1 MIMTQSDLERK
12 LQQLRSLPGET
23 EVVEFKEAKT
33 GYDFNKLGRY
43 FSALSNE
50 ANLKGVREAW
60 LVFGVADRG
69 KIIVGSQYR
78 LSRPDLDSLKGEIAS
93 KTTQRITFTEIYE
106 LLLPEGRV
114 LLFQIPAAPRGIP
127 IAWDGHYYGRD
138 GEEQGPLNI
147 EEIERIRAGATGE
160 DWSIEICPAARLEDI
175 DPRALEVA
183 KTNFRSKNPHLMQEM
198 ANWDDLT
205 FLNKAKLC
213 IRGQL
218 TRTAILLLGRPEAE
232 HFISPAVA
240 RISWVLKDING
251 VERDYAHFTCPL
263 LLAVDAVYAKLR
275 NLKYRYLKGETLFP
289 EEVDQYEPY
298 TIREALNNCIAHQDY
313 RAGGRINVVERDDEL
328 VFTNLGSFLPGSV
341 EEVIRA
347 DSPPALY
354 RNHFLV
360 QAMVN
365 LKMIDTIGSGI
376 KRMFQHQRERFFP
389 MPDYET
395 KQNGVRLTIIGK
407 VLDMDYA
414 RVLVRNPN
422 LSLEEILLLDKV
434 QRNKQLDD
442 SEAKRLRNRG
452 LLEGRKPNYH
462 ISAVAV
468 QPIAD
473 DTLQAQYIHQR
484 GFDDDHYRNLM
495 IEYITKFPPATREG
509 INILLLEKLP
519 GILSQKQRQI
529 KINNLLS
536 SLREAGKIKN
546 MGSAKKPQWVMIFKE
561 ELSNSKNY

>member
-1 MIMTQSDLERK
+1 MILTQEDLERK

-23 EVVEFKEAKT
+23 EIVEFKEANNN
-33 GYDFNKLGRY
+33 YDFNKLGRY

-50 ANLKGVREAW
+50 ANLKNAREAW
-60 LVFGVADRG
+60 LIFGVADRN

-78 LSRPDLDSLKGEIAS
+78 PSRPDLDHLKGEIAS
-93 KTTQRITFTEIYE
+93 KTTQRVTFIEIYE
-106 LLLPEGRV
+106 LNLPEGRV

-127 IAWDGHYYGRD
+127 IAWEGFYYGRD
-138 GEEQGPLNI
+138 GEELGPLNI
-147 EEIERIRAGATGE
+147 EEIERIRAGAVGE
-160 DWSIEICPAARLEDI
+160 DWSKELCPDARLEDL
-175 DPRALEVA
+175 DPKALEVA
-183 KTNFRSKNPHLMQEM
+183 KSNFRSKNPQLAQDMVD
-198 ANWDDLT
+198 WDDLT

-218 TRTAILLLGRPEAE
+218 TRTTILLLGRPEAE
-232 HFISPAVA
+232 HFISPATS
-240 RISWVLKDING
+240 RISWILKDANG
-251 VERDYAHFTCPL
+251 IERDYAHFGCPL

-313 RAGGRINVVERDDEL
+313 RAGGKINVVERDDEL
-328 VFTNLGSFLPGSV
+328 IFANLGSFLPGSV

-354 RNHFLV
+354 RNQFLV

-376 KRMFQHQRERFFP
+376 KRMFQYQRQRFFP
-389 MPDYET
+389 MPDYDT
-395 KQNGVRLTIIGK
+395 KQNVVKLTITGK

-422 LSLEEILLLDKV
+422 LSLEEIMLLDKV
-434 QRNKQLDD
+434 QRQKSLDD

-452 LLEGRKPNYH
+452 LIEGRKPNYH
-462 ISAVAV
+462 ISAVAI

-473 DTLQAQYIHQR
+473 DTLQANYIHQK
-484 GFDDDHYRNLM
+484 GFDDDHYRNL
-495 IEYITKFPPATREG
+495 IVEYIKKFSSATRQA
-509 INILLLEKLP
+509 ITSLLMHKLP
-519 GILSQKQRQI
+519 EVLSDSQKRS
-529 KINNLLS
+529 KINNLLTT
-536 SLREAGKIKN
+536 LRESGKIKN
-546 MGSAKKPQWVMIFKE
+546 IGSDRKPQWVDA
-561 ELSNSKNY
+561 S